1 MSDRLT
7 QLQDVVNLLAD
18 HLCNATGVLQETA
31 RPSRFNDFEQNSS
44 TTNSNVDNNGDDYL
58 QLFAQ
63 LITRTSSELVALIDS
78 LPIIPSTDDDLIEQ
92 HGQLELLERE
102 NLEST
107 FKLEQTTEL
116 AEYLLEQ
123 VQTCLQSLSQ
133 ALLDERKKFQNG
145 QQEIFFFCI
154 FKKKKLRNV
163 LYNMN
168 IKSKIGKYILT
179 ICMIAKGNRIIK
191 KIIKLLFW
199 C

>member
-145 QQEIFFFCI
+145 Q
-154 FKKKKLRNV
+154 
-163 LYNMN
+163 
-168 IKSKIGKYILT
+168 
-179 ICMIAKGNRIIK
+179 
-191 KIIKLLFW
+191 
-199 C
+199 

>member
-92 HGQLELLERE
+92 HAQLELLERE

-145 QQEIFFFCI
+145 Q
-154 FKKKKLRNV
+154 
-163 LYNMN
+163 
-168 IKSKIGKYILT
+168 
-179 ICMIAKGNRIIK
+179 
-191 KIIKLLFW
+191 
-199 C
+199 

>member
-44 TTNSNVDNNGDDYL
+44 STTNSNVDNNGDDYS

-63 LITRTSSELVALIDS
+63 LITRTTSELVALIDS
-78 LPIIPSTDDDLIEQ
+78 LPTIPSTEDDLTEQ

-102 NLEST
+102 NFDAT
-107 FKLEQTTEL
+107 MKLEQTTEL

-145 QQEIFFFCI
+145 Q
-154 FKKKKLRNV
+154 
-163 LYNMN
+163 
-168 IKSKIGKYILT
+168 
-179 ICMIAKGNRIIK
+179 
-191 KIIKLLFW
+191 
-199 C
+199 

>member
-44 TTNSNVDNNGDDYL
+44 TTNSNVDNNGDDYS

-63 LITRTSSELVALIDS
+63 LITRTTSELVALIDS
-78 LPIIPSTDDDLIEQ
+78 LPTIPSTDDDLAEQ
-92 HGQLELLERE
+92 HAQLELLEQENRE
-102 NLEST
+102 ATL
-107 FKLEQTTEL
+107 KLEQTTEL

-133 ALLDERKKFQNG
+133 ALLDERKKFQTR
-145 QQEIFFFCI
+145 Q
-154 FKKKKLRNV
+154 
-163 LYNMN
+163 
-168 IKSKIGKYILT
+168 
-179 ICMIAKGNRIIK
+179 
-191 KIIKLLFW
+191 
-199 C
+199 

>member
-31 RPSRFNDFEQNSS
+31 RPSRFNDFEQNSL
-44 TTNSNVDNNGDDYL
+44 TTNSNVDNNGDDYS

-63 LITRTSSELVALIDS
+63 LITRTTSELVALIDS
-78 LPIIPSTDDDLIEQ
+78 LPTIPSTDDDLTEQ
-92 HGQLELLERE
+92 HAQLESLERE

-107 FKLEQTTEL
+107 MKLEQTTEL

-133 ALLDERKKFQNG
+133 ALLDERKKFQSG
-145 QQEIFFFCI
+145 
-154 FKKKKLRNV
+154 
-163 LYNMN
+163 
-168 IKSKIGKYILT
+168 
-179 ICMIAKGNRIIK
+179 
-191 KIIKLLFW
+191 
-199 C
+199 